1 MAKTTAEDQ
10 FNVEVL
16 KLMLQL
22 AWSDGQLDVQ
32 EVGTILGAARSWEV
46 PEAEV
51 AELKKTLESN
61 GTPPAPDLALLR
73 DRTDEVFEAARALI
87 LSDGKLAA
95 SEKEMLEELRI
106 ILGNGR

>member
-1 MAKTTAEDQ
+1 MAKSTAEDQ
-10 FNVEVL
+10 FNTEVL

-32 EVGTILGAARSWEV
+32 EVGTLLGAARSWEV

-51 AELKKTLESN
+51 AALKKLLDSQ

-73 DRTDEVFEAARALI
+73 GRSDEVLEAARALI
-87 LSDGKLAA
+87 MSDGKLQAA
-95 SEKEMLEELRI
+95 EKEMMDELRI
-106 ILGNGR
+106 ILEAGR

>member
-1 MAKTTAEDQ
+1 MAKSTAEDQ

-32 EVGTILGAARSWEV
+32 EVGTLLGAARSWEV
-46 PEAEV
+46 PEAEI
-51 AELKKTLESN
+51 AALKKLLDGE

-73 DRTDEVFEAARALI
+73 GRMDEVLEAARAII
-87 LSDGKLAA
+87 LSDGKLQG

-106 ILGNGR
+106 ILDTGR

>member
-1 MAKTTAEDQ
+1 MAKSTAEDQ
-10 FNVEVL
+10 FNTEVL

-46 PEAEV
+46 PESEV
-51 AELKKTLESN
+51 AALKKTLDSQ

-73 DRTDEVFEAARALI
+73 GRSDEVLEAARALI
-87 LSDGKLAA
+87 MSDGKLQAA
-95 SEKEMLEELRI
+95 EKEMMDELRI
-106 ILGNGR
+106 ILDGR